1 MTVEEGEDWTDV
13 AIPAASAPKT
23 ATADK
28 PAAAA
33 ADAPAAAKAEEK
45 TGEHVFQHIPN
56 VGPAASLLMAQYGIK
71 SG

>member
-28 PAAAA
+28 PA